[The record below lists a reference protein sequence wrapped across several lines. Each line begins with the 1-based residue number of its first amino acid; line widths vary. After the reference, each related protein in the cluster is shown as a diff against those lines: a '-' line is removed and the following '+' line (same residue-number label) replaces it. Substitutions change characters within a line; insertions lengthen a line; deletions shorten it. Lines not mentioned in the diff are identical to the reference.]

1 MNANDVIESYV
12 TEVALQLPRKQR
24 NDVAFELRALLDE
37 ELAARARAAGRAP
50 DKAMAMA
57 LLREF
62 GRPSEAA
69 QRYHDR
75 PALIDAADT
84 HHFLIWA
91 VGGAVVFAV
100 HAQVTS
106 EPFRLDAALLQWLGA
121 LLLFFALA
129 GWLRRRSPGRFAWK
143 PGHGP
148 DWMPRALSA
157 FSLAALLAFPVF
169 MYAAPVTFARLLM
182 PPAVPVDGL
191 ALTGAFAGSWQ
202 RGLTMALLLVLALQE
217 VITLVLGARR
227 WWLRRAGVALSLA
240 LATMFFAHASPMQA
254 FGGGTPF
261 AVFRSAHANAVA
273 APLFMAVGGMMLLFG
288 LYYAWRTWG
297 EIRPEP
303 APPARA
309 SA

>member
-1 MNANDVIESYV
+1 MNVDEVVESYV
-12 TEVALQLPRKQR
+12 RDVAGCLPRARR

-106 EPFRLDAALLQWLGA
+106 EP
-121 LLLFFALA
+121 
-129 GWLRRRSPGRFAWK
+129 
-143 PGHGP
+143 
-148 DWMPRALSA
+148 
-157 FSLAALLAFPVF
+157 
-169 MYAAPVTFARLLM
+169 
-182 PPAVPVDGL
+182 
-191 ALTGAFAGSWQ
+191 
-202 RGLTMALLLVLALQE
+202 
-217 VITLVLGARR
+217 
-227 WWLRRAGVALSLA
+227 
-240 LATMFFAHASPMQA
+240 
-254 FGGGTPF
+254 
-261 AVFRSAHANAVA
+261 
-273 APLFMAVGGMMLLFG
+273 
-288 LYYAWRTWG
+288 
-297 EIRPEP
+297 
-303 APPARA
+303 
-309 SA
+309 